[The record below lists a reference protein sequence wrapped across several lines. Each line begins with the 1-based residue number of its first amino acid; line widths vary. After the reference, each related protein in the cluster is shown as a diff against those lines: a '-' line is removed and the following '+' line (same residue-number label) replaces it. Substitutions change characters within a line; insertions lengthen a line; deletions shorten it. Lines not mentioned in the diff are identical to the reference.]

1 MIYVTR
7 DVIQLDQTITI
18 GTRHELDIFM
28 NPQRQRLLKV
38 LALRGTPMTA
48 KQLSLELGI
57 SPSSVTFHLRKLE
70 GLGLVA
76 LDHTE
81 LIRGICA
88 KFYRRVPVD
97 VALRAGD
104 KDDLQ
109 TEKEVL
115 LDYLMD
121 DTWQGFKR
129 YLRSL
134 DPGSLA
140 DTEQA
145 GDMMNDVCYLT
156 PEDVQQLKAFIRT
169 FQQAHRSPKENAKAW
184 EVTLLAYPGQE
195 NQ

>member
-57 SPSSVTFHLRKLE
+57 KLE